1 MNNLFYGDKYALISK
16 FRQGKQSEID
26 FFNYHDG
33 HLSKSAFEL
42 KQKELEEDFVYKG
55 CVILNSN
62 LKVNFQKLFE
72 IKPKQNELYVH
83 NFKSSPYMI
92 DCSVDDT
99 ILYCDSFTF
108 WIVGQ
113 YQRFNGRLY
122 DACRVHRIKF
132 RRLGDGILR

>member
-26 FFNYHDG
+26 FFKYHDG

-62 LKVNFQKLFE
+62 LKVNFQKKLLVAIQSIKLYLF
-72 IKPKQNELYVH
+72 
-83 NFKSSPYMI
+83 
-92 DCSVDDT
+92 
-99 ILYCDSFTF
+99 
-108 WIVGQ
+108 
-113 YQRFNGRLY
+113 
-122 DACRVHRIKF
+122 
-132 RRLGDGILR
+132 